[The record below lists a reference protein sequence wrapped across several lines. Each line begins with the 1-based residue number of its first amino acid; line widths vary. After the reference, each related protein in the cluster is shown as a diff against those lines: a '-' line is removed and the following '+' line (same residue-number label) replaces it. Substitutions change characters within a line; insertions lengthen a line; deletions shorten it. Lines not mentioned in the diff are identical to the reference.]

1 MRVQVVKRRA
11 SGAQLYMMLVAVA
24 VTYFYGWGL
33 GALASVVLSVL
44 YSLKITYKFR

>member
-1 MRVQVVKRRA
+1 MRVQIVKRRA

-33 GALASVVLSVL
+33 GLLISVGLPLLSSFKLNV
-44 YSLKITYKFR
+44 KR